1 MDAALI
7 DLLVFVT
14 PPWWVLSIVG
24 MIAWVLMYG
33 VTVLVGRR
41 D

>member
-1 MDAALI
+1 MQTTLFE
-7 DLLVFVT
+7 LLVSLT
-14 PPWWVLSIVG
+14 PPWWVLSILAL
-24 MIAWVLMYG
+24 IAWGLMYG